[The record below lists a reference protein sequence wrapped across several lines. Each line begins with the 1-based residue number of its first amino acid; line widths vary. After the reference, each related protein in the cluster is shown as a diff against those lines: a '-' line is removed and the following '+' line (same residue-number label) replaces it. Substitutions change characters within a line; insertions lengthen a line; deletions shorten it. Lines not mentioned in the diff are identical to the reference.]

1 MTCELNKLNP
11 LDVLK
16 LSCNHYPGGVEA
28 LSARIGM
35 STAVLRNKLSHGVT
49 THHITYPDQVSAI
62 LDCLEEAKV
71 ADWDAPV
78 HAFAYRHGFML
89 LKIPQ
94 ADSEITGD
102 ELAELVCRLM
112 SKVGQ
117 VAKSIAEAFAN
128 DTQVSTRE
136 FANFDAEV
144 KEALTAIVSLRE
156 KMRDI
161 HDDGVRRGLVR

>member
-35 STAVLRNKLSHGVT
+35 STAVLRNKLSHGVS

-71 ADWDAPV
+71 TDWDAPV

-89 LKIPQ
+89 VKIPQ
-94 ADSEITGD
+94 ADSEVTSD
-102 ELAELVCRLM
+102 ELAELICRLM
-112 SKVGQ
+112 SEVGQ
-117 VAKSIAEAFAN
+117 VAQSIAVAFA
-128 DTQVSTRE
+128 DDMQVSSKE
-136 FANFDAEV
+136 FDRFEV
-144 KEALTAIVSLRE
+144 DVKDTLTAIVELRE

>member
-35 STAVLRNKLSHGVT
+35 STAVLRNKLSHGVS

-62 LDCLEEAKV
+62 LDCLEEARV
-71 ADWDAPV
+71 TDWDAPV

-89 LKIPQ
+89 VKIPQ
-94 ADSEITGD
+94 ADSEMTSE
-102 ELAELVCRLM
+102 ELAILVCKMM
-112 SKVGQ
+112 SEIGD
-117 VAKSIAEAFAN
+117 VAKAISQAFAN
-128 DTQVSTRE
+128 DTQVSSRE
-136 FANFDAEV
+136 FDAFDLAV
-144 KEALTAIVSLRE
+144 KDAMTAVTALRE

-161 HDDGVRRGLVR
+161 HEDGVRRGLVR